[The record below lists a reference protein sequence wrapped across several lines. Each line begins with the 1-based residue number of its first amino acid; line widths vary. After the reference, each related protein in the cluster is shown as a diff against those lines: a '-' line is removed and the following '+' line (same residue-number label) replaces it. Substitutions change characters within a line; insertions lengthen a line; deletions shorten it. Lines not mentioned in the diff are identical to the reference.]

1 MVWKGKQEQDIV
13 SELFI
18 PKNTAVKLDTVQI
31 DEANIHCGICGKPLR
46 TKVFLSCLCGGTE
59 FKENALAVGKL

>member
-18 PKNTAVKLDTVQI
+18 PKNTAVKLDTVLI
-31 DEANIHCGICGKPLR
+31 DELIMTNETLLK
-46 TKVFLSCLCGGTE
+46 F
-59 FKENALAVGKL
+59 

>member
-31 DEANIHCGICGKPLR
+31 DEANIHCGICGKNL
-46 TKVFLSCLCGGTE
+46 
-59 FKENALAVGKL
+59 

>member
-31 DEANIHCGICGKPLR
+31 DELIM
-46 TKVFLSCLCGGTE
+46 TKETQLKF
-59 FKENALAVGKL
+59 